1 MNLQQAIEAEN
12 LNEVTRIL
20 IEDPPCID
28 DKTENGVPLCLYS
41 AKVGNLAIVKY
52 IVEYSRASLNTV
64 DDNNRTILHYAAMS
78 GNVELNRYLVE
89 KAGMSIT
96 GGDYDLVTPYQ
107 IAYEAGHKE
116 LLNYYQETVG
126 AAYEDMYHN
135 PIRTGMFPDPS
146 IVRVGEDFYMVN
158 SSFIFFPCI
167 PVSHSKD
174 LIHWKVIGHAITNPE
189 WAHLDELEGGRGY
202 WAPDIS
208 YDNGT
213 FYITATYRL
222 NDTGTVYRRQIVVSS
237 DKPEGPYS
245 EPAYIEE
252 DGIDPSI
259 FHEDGRH
266 YMLLN
271 RGARIF
277 ELSSDCKKQIS
288 EARLLYYGDH
298 KRAPEGPHLLKKDGY
313 YYLFLAEGGTGP
325 GHRITVARSREL
337 MGNYEPCPYNPIM
350 RQMDEKAGIQRCG
363 HGKPVC
369 TQNGEWYM
377 VYLCGRMIGEGYSIL
392 GRETALDP
400 ITWTADGWPI
410 VNHLDGPSVLQ
421 KRPDLPRWEPDM
433 AGETDT
439 GLLETDNKDINTG
452 IFAKGVPADFVTPR
466 PPENGAVTFKNGSLI
481 LRGSRFPLASVDA
494 RNILVR
500 RQTSFCFSAEAYLKV
515 PELFEGQECGIT
527 CYYDENTWV
536 CFFVSMQKNEYFL
549 QVKEHI
555 GKEDILHDKKVIACP
570 AGKQFLLGVETKYLM
585 RRFYYKEL
593 CPETGRT
600 GLDAKQVSG
609 RIVNDDSVTDITV
622 LSNVYYLCDEGI
634 RMGKRFTGAMVGIYG
649 YAGENALYTEFTD
662 FKYTAENPHQ
672 HDRRQ
677 EERHHRLT

>member
-12 LNEVTRIL
+12 LKEVTRIL
-20 IEDPPCID
+20 VENPPCID
-28 DKTENGVPLCLYS
+28 DKTEDGVPLCLYS
-41 AKVGNLAIVKY
+41 AKVGNLAVVKY

-64 DDNNRTILHYAAMS
+64 DDDNRTILHYAAMS

-96 GGDYDLVTPYQ
+96 AGDKELVTPYQ
-107 IAYEAGHKE
+107 IAYDAGHKE
-116 LLNYYQETVG
+116 LLNYYQQAAG

-135 PIRTGMFPDPS
+135 PVRTGMFPDPS

-167 PVSHSKD
+167 PISHSRD
-174 LIHWKVIGHAITNPE
+174 LIHWEVIGHAITNPK

-208 YDNGT
+208 YDNET

-259 FHEDGRH
+259 FHEEGRH

-288 EARLLYYGDH
+288 EASLLYYGDY

-313 YYLFLAEGGTGP
+313 YYLFLAEGGTGS

-410 VNHLDGPSVLQ
+410 VNNLDGPSVLQ
-421 KRPDLPRWEPDM
+421 KRPDLPEWEPEEKN
-433 AGETDT
+433 GENIQGRAFTK
-439 GLLETDNKDINTG
+439 GLPK
-452 IFAKGVPADFVTPR
+452 DFVTPR
-466 PPENGAVTFKNGSLI
+466 PPEEDAITFKNGNLI
-481 LRGSRFPLASVDA
+481 LKGSRFPLASVNA

-500 RQTSFCFSAEAYLKV
+500 RQTAFCFSAEAYLKV
-515 PELFEGQECGIT
+515 PELYEGQECGIT

-536 CFFVSMQKNEYFL
+536 CFYISKQEDKYFL
-549 QVKEHI
+549 QVREHI
-555 GKEDILHDKKVIACP
+555 GKEDVFHEKKMVSAP
-570 AGKQFLLGVETKYLM
+570 AGKQYLLGVETKYLN
-585 RRFYYKEL
+585 RRFYFKEL
-593 CPETGRT
+593 KEEIEFITAD
-600 GLDAKQVSG
+600 DAL
-609 RIVNDDSVTDITV
+609 TITE

-634 RMGKRFTGAMVGIYG
+634 RMGKRFTGAMTGIYG
-649 YAGENALYTEFTD
+649 YAGEEPLYMEFMD
-662 FKYTAENPHQ
+662 FRYTVQ
-672 HDRRQ
+672 
-677 EERHHRLT
+677 